1 MTGSRETIAGMS
13 ACDTQAMTKVSLD
26 DHTGPWTEDE
36 FLALD
41 ATNYRIEMLDGS
53 LWVSPGP
60 NAPHQQISVRLSAG
74 LLPAADAAGL
84 WILTDMNVRLAAG
97 TVMRPDLVIA
107 RGPRVVTVVEGS
119 DVLLACEIVS
129 PSNTTADRILKK
141 ELYAA
146 ARIEW
151 YLLIEPEMTRYESVT
166 MHLFRLGAG
175 GYTTHTV
182 TTGDEILTLDDPL
195 PVSINGNS
203 LLGIR
208 RP

>member
-1 MTGSRETIAGMS
+1 MS
-13 ACDTQAMTKVSLD
+13 ACDTLPMAKVSLD

-41 ATNYRIEMLDGS
+41 ATNYRIELLDGS

-60 NAPHQQISVRLSAG
+60 NAPHQQISVRLSAC
-74 LLPAADAAGL
+74 LLPAADTAEL

-107 RGPRVVTVVEGS
+107 RGPRVVTVVDGS
-119 DVLLACEIVS
+119 DVLLACEITS
-129 PSNTTADRILKK
+129 PNNTTTDRALKK

-146 ARIEW
+146 ARIKW

-166 MHLFRLGAG
+166 LHLFHLEAG
-175 GYTTHTV
+175 GYTTYAVAEGHET
-182 TTGDEILTLDDPL
+182 LTIDDPL
-195 PVSINGNS
+195 PVSITGNS

-208 RP
+208 HR